1 MSTREGIDTKVLTA
15 LGEDKI
21 YPFFAVKGQFDSGT
35 VRLWTGT
42 EDITI
47 DSETYTGAGSLL
59 SMTGVEENSDLAS
72 TNLIVTL
79 SGMDQTVLNLALSE
93 NYQNRRIDAFLGFLD
108 GGTNEVKGKM
118 NIFGGRMTQMTISD
132 SAQGSQVTINS
143 ENRLVDLDRPSNLR
157 YNRGSQQFLD
167 STDTAFRHVQEN
179 LEVELI
185 WGRDDPDPSSNA
197 AAVDPYGSY
206 YIGGLF

>member
-1 MSTREGIDTKVLTA
+1 
-15 LGEDKI
+15 
-21 YPFFAVKGQFDSGT
+21 
-35 VRLWTGT
+35 
-42 EDITI
+42 
-47 DSETYTGAGSLL
+47 
-59 SMTGVEENSDLAS
+59 
-72 TNLIVTL
+72 
-79 SGMDQTVLNLALSE
+79 
-93 NYQNRRIDAFLGFLD
+93 
-108 GGTNEVKGKM
+108 M

>member
-72 TNLIVTL
+72 TNLVVTL

-143 ENRLVDLDRPSNLR
+143 ENR
-157 YNRGSQQFLD
+157 QTIQKFK
-167 STDTAFRHVQEN
+167 TT
-179 LEVELI
+179 
-185 WGRDDPDPSSNA
+185 
-197 AAVDPYGSY
+197 
-206 YIGGLF
+206 